1 MEFHK
6 HYYSTDFRLETDF
19 LFYFQIMF
27 GNTHLDLYLNL
38 KLFTQQCSKHYD
50 SIWICLLFPFHSNF
64 SCSWAV
70 TLNKNRLN
78 SFKSENAIRST
89 RFAQS
94 KMLVDFF
101 PIVVV
106 GIIYWLFFKK
116 KTFFCGW
123 CRDNDILFV
132 HYKISTI
139 IWFISI
145 KAEFFPFIHLNSLYS
160 FRIFYIEESNGIL
173 SANCD

>member
-89 RFAQS
+89 QFAQS

-116 KTFFCGW
+116 RHFFVAG
-123 CRDNDILFV
+123 
-132 HYKISTI
+132 
-139 IWFISI
+139 
-145 KAEFFPFIHLNSLYS
+145 AEIM
-160 FRIFYIEESNGIL
+160 IFYLFTTKYQQSFGL
-173 SANCD
+173 SASKWSFFLLFI

>member
-1 MEFHK
+1 MNMLVVSFSFK
-6 HYYSTDFRLETDF
+6 FF
-19 LFYFQIMF
+19 LLMSS
-27 GNTHLDLYLNL
+27 H
-38 KLFTQQCSKHYD
+38 SKQKFF
-50 SIWICLLFPFHSNF
+50 WI
-64 SCSWAV
+64 
-70 TLNKNRLN
+70 RLN

-89 RFAQS
+89 QFAQS

-101 PIVVV
+101 PDCCCRYYLLVV
-106 GIIYWLFFKK
+106 FKK

>member
-1 MEFHK
+1 MEFHE

-27 GNTHLDLYLNL
+27 GNTHLDLYLNF
-38 KLFTQQCSKHYD
+38 KLFTLQCSIHYD
-50 SIWICLLFPFHSNF
+50 SIWIRLLFPFHWNF
-64 SCSWAV
+64 SCSRAV
-70 TLNKNRLN
+70 TLNKNCLN
-78 SFKSENAIRST
+78 SFKRENGIRST
-89 RFAQS
+89 QFAQS

-101 PIVVV
+101 LIVVV
-106 GIIYWLFFKK
+106 GIIYWLFFEEKK
-116 KTFFCGW
+116 DIFCGW

-145 KAEFFPFIHLNSLYS
+145 KADFFPFFI
-160 FRIFYIEESNGIL
+160 
-173 SANCD
+173 